1 MMIRH
6 LTATWEVR
14 SWYPPPSWSPRL
26 AFHPFLLRT
35 RFTLSLLLPLLLHLC
50 LPSGHLRPRFPLS
63 LSLRFSPRVSIP
75 LSCSPLVRVRVL
87 IQPVAGL
94 LTNPSLSFIFLTS
107 CSLRPLRAAS
117 SSLSL
122 HSSFLLPPPLALP
135 CSTARQAKT
144 SILSPI
150 ASFHGM
156 GRDTYPWE
164 QRRAPIIFFASG
176 TEEKIRR
183 QGTSNVARYGRELS
197 SSVCDG
203 RYNTFYLSAEGGGWR
218 LRAIISWN
226 VLVERARLLFEKY
239 SFWFA
244 GRISHMDLFVENNC
258 QYFFSFFLVRPLFT
272 VPYFSFRYFIYYSH
286 TSKIFYILIPVK

>member
-1 MMIRH
+1 MRRWWSAISPQ
-6 LTATWEVR
+6 LGR
-14 SWYPPPSWSPRL
+14 SALDIPPFLVPSVGLPPISSSYTLHSFTSPAPPSPPLSSLWPPPSS
-26 AFHPFLLRT
+26 F
-35 RFTLSLLLPLLLHLC
+35 
-50 LPSGHLRPRFPLS
+50 PSLS

-244 GRISHMDLFVENNC
+244 GRISRMDLFVENNC
-258 QYFFSFFLVRPLFT
+258 RYFFSFFLVRLLSLIFHSVILFII
-272 VPYFSFRYFIYYSH
+272 PILRKYFI
-286 TSKIFYILIPVK
+286 F